1 MMAGHCSDYVFDLL
15 NYWMCVCSQVF
26 APYDFLQLGCLLFQ
40 EEFPK
45 TEKVEYPPWVYAVI
59 VILAGVPSLA
69 IPTFAIYKAI
79 RNYCQKKNDRAGLI
93 ATSETSINGNLKYL
107 S

>member
-1 MMAGHCSDYVFDLL
+1 
-15 NYWMCVCSQVF
+15 MCARSQAF
-26 APYDFLQLGCLLFQ
+26 APRAFLQLGCLLFQ
-40 EEFPK
+40 EDFPR
-45 TEKVEYPPWVYAVI
+45 TEKVEYPPWVYAII
-59 VILAGVPSLA
+59 VILAGVPSLT

-79 RNYCQKKNDRAGLI
+79 RNRCQKKNDRSGLM

>member
-1 MMAGHCSDYVFDLL
+1 
-15 NYWMCVCSQVF
+15 MCVCSQVF
-26 APYDFLQLGCLLFQ
+26 APHDFLQLGCLLFQ

>member
-1 MMAGHCSDYVFDLL
+1 MAGQRSDHIFVLL
-15 NYWMCVCSQVF
+15 NYWVCACSQVF
-26 APYDFLQLGCLLFQ
+26 APHDLLQLGCLLFQ

-59 VILAGVPSLA
+59 VLLAGVPSLA

-79 RNYCQKKNDRAGLI
+79 RNRCEKKNDRSGLI
-93 ATSETSINGNLKYL
+93 ATSETSINGNIKY
-107 S
+107 SS